1 MAPGLSID
9 IWPAGNVLLI
19 IPLVI
24 LWRRQHSLSYL
35 ICFAVLG
42 IYLVFALDKVFFP
55 LQVGGDYPDAQ
66 TPFSSL
72 VNLIPFYPGPW
83 GYSEGFFVTNLQNMI
98 LTIPFGFGVNFVAP
112 TRGKTF
118 LWLAPAVGL
127 GIETVQL
134 GISALGLSHPYRLA
148 DVNDVIMNALGI
160 FVGYGIFR
168 VFAWLYVWMTRR
180 FRIEH
185 RGLAAYFYDV
195 AAHAH
200 ATHFRS

>member
-1 MAPGLSID
+1 MASGLSID
-9 IWPAGNVLLI
+9 LWPIGNVLLI

-24 LWRRQHSLSYL
+24 LWRRKHSLSYL
-35 ICFAVLG
+35 LCFAVLG
-42 IYLVFALDKVFFP
+42 IYLVFALNKTFFP
-55 LQVGGDYPDAQ
+55 LDVGGDYPDAQ

-83 GYSEGFFVTNLQNMI
+83 GYSEGLYVTNLQNII

-148 DVNDVIMNALGI
+148 DGNGVVMNALGVLI
-160 FVGYGIFR
+160 GYGIFR
-168 VFAWLYVWMTRR
+168 VFAWLYVWITQRVE
-180 FRIEH
+180 IEQIG
-185 RGLAAYFYDV
+185 RA
-195 AAHAH
+195 
-200 ATHFRS
+200 